1 MEISLFG
8 LRMVFRPLELAKRYY
23 NAIVRLNYGD
33 QEPPIGVKMV
43 YWNVATLRVMG
54 IREPGDF
61 IREMTDH
68 GINLPDRQEEVYG
81 QAVAE
86 AINAVTLMR

>member
-1 MEISLFG
+1 MEISFFG
-8 LRMVFRPLELAKRYY
+8 IRVVFRPLELAKRYY
-23 NAIVRLNYGD
+23 NAIVRFNYDD

-54 IREPGDF
+54 IREPGEF
-61 IREMTDH
+61 IREMTEY
-68 GINLPDRQEEVYG
+68 GLNLTDEQDAVYG

-86 AINAVTLMR
+86 AINVVTLLR